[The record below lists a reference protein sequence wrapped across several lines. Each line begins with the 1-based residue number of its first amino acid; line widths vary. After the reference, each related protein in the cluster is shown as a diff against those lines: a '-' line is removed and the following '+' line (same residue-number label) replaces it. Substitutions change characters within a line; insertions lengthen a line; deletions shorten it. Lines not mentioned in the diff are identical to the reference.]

1 MEKVWIYATSSC
13 QKATIDK
20 PLYPSYNT
28 DMMNAT
34 EQTMNTTDFLYEE
47 LIYLDEIAGE
57 LDEESNAKID
67 ARRKEILAEI
77 REIERFCSRWG

>member
-1 MEKVWIYATSSC
+1 
-13 QKATIDK
+13 
-20 PLYPSYNT
+20 
-28 DMMNAT
+28 MMNAT
-34 EQTMNTTDFLYEE
+34 EQTMNTTDYLYEE

-57 LDEESNAKID
+57 LDEESNVKID

>member
-1 MEKVWIYATSSC
+1 
-13 QKATIDK
+13 
-20 PLYPSYNT
+20 
-28 DMMNAT
+28 MMNAT

-77 REIERFCSRWG
+77 REIEQFCSRWG